1 MGKDKGAFNEAI
13 DRAAAELQRMRESG
27 MTDEELAD
35 ELLFHG
41 VARDLRDEGVES
53 GAWARWLSD
62 RLFGDK
68 SR

>member
-13 DRAAAELQRMRESG
+13 DRAAAELQRSREDG
-27 MTDEELAD
+27 MTDEELAN

-53 GAWARWLSD
+53 GAWAKWLSD

-68 SR
+68 TR

>member
-1 MGKDKGAFNEAI
+1 MGKDKISFNEAL
-13 DRAAAELQRMRESG
+13 DRAAAELQRRREAE

-35 ELLFHG
+35 ELLFNG
-41 VARDLRDEGVES
+41 VARDLREEGVES